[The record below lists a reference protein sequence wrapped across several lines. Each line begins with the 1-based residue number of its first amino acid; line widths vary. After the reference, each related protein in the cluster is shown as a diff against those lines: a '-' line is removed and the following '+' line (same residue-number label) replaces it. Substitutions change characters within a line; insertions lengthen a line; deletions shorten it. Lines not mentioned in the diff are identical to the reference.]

1 MAPRRKYAAL
11 PKDDPLDD
19 FEDNPVKAPKCILA
33 TIVICISIL
42 CAGILYLTLGAVSLE
57 PAAVKSD
64 EDYTSA
70 FRDHLTRAGGDEY
83 LLGVGKADI
92 TG

>member
-1 MAPRRKYAAL
+1 MAPSRQYLAL
-11 PKDDPLDD
+11 PKDDSLDD
-19 FEDNPVKAPKCILA
+19 FEENPVKAPKRILA
-33 TIVICISIL
+33 SILICISLL
-42 CAGILYLTLGAVSLE
+42 CVGILYLTLGAVSLE
-57 PAAVKSD
+57 PAAAQSD
-64 EDYTSA
+64 DDYTSA

>member
-1 MAPRRKYAAL
+1 MASTRQYFRLSKV
-11 PKDDPLDD
+11 DSRDD
-19 FEDNPVKAPKCILA
+19 FEENPVKAPKRILA
-33 TIVICISIL
+33 TIVLCITFLSF
-42 CAGILYLTLGAVSLE
+42 GILYLTLGAVSLE
-57 PAAVKSD
+57 PAATQSD
-64 EDYTSA
+64 DDYTSA